1 MLVFEQRCF
10 TTEKRKL
17 LKKYSVYMCIMF
29 YSFRFQKMTKNRI
42 QVLVFIS
49 PFFSWSFL
57 ASLLQLFLDNLR
69 IYELFHFFN
78 IICIKTTS
86 QWFAMLFSYFGTMM
100 GELDPKWNP
109 CSTSMSQQKTTE
121 SSKLHISLFISRWF
135 DISLKS
141 ISTKST

>member
-57 ASLLQLFLDNLR
+57 ASLLQLFWP
-69 IYELFHFFN
+69 IYASMICSSSLNVNTSKQKVSDLPYCFPFLF
-78 IICIKTTS
+78 
-86 QWFAMLFSYFGTMM
+86 FGPCQ
-100 GELDPKWNP
+100 GELNPNWNL
-109 CSTSMSQQKTTE
+109 CRTSLSQQKQLKVV
-121 SSKLHISLFISRWF
+121 SPISFYTFQSGLISV
-135 DISLKS
+135 
-141 ISTKST
+141 

>member
-69 IYELFHFFN
+69 IYELLHFFN

-86 QWFAMLFSYFGTMM
+86 QWFVMLFSYFGTMM
-100 GELDPKWNP
+100 GELRTQNGTHARLQWISKKQLKVVN
-109 CSTSMSQQKTTE
+109 STSFYSFQGG
-121 SSKLHISLFISRWF
+121 LISV
-135 DISLKS
+135 
-141 ISTKST
+141 